1 LENIWLILF
10 IVFLIAEVVTMGA
23 MVSIWFCLG
32 ALAAMIMEHFGLS
45 MVWQTVG
52 FVGVSL
58 IALFLFKW
66 LTKKAGKK
74 THLSNFSATRII
86 DKEGLVIQKIDN
98 LAGTGQ
104 IKVEGKGDVWTARSV
119 DGQIIEA
126 DDVVRIVRLD
136 GVKAIVER
144 RVNSQ

>member
-10 IVFLIAEVVTMGA
+10 IVFLVAEVVTMGA
-23 MVSIWFCLG
+23 MISIWFCLG
-32 ALAAMIMEHFGLS
+32 ALAAMAMEHFGLS
-45 MVWQTVG
+45 MTWQAIG
-52 FVGVSL
+52 FVAVSL

-66 LTKKAGKK
+66 LTKKADKK
-74 THLSNFSATRII
+74 KHSSNFSATRIVNK
-86 DKEGLVIQKIDN
+86 DGLVIQKIDN

-104 IKVEGKGDVWTARSV
+104 IKVEGKGDVWTARSTN
-119 DGQIIEA
+119 GQIIEVN
-126 DDVVRIVRLD
+126 DVVRIVRLD